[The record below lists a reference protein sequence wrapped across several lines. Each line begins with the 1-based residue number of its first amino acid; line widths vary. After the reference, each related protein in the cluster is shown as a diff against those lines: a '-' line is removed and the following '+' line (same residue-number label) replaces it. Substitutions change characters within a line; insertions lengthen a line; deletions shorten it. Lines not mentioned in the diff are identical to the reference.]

1 MYVFVEQFPSAPDYA
16 HFTLVEAAGNGAG
29 LIRPIGGQFIP
40 GQGILWGAGSDQGP
54 TGDWTNWRPS
64 APTEAGAWLCM
75 EWQMRGSDSAINIW
89 IDEEAQPD
97 LSVSTNNHG
106 GNQVP
111 FVFPQLQTIWLG
123 WQLYQG
129 GSTPGQFNLW
139 YDDIVIA
146 TERVGCGD

>member
-1 MYVFVEQFPSAPDYA
+1 
-16 HFTLVEAAGNGAG
+16 
-29 LIRPIGGQFIP
+29 
-40 GQGILWGAGSDQGP
+40 
-54 TGDWTNWRPS
+54 
-64 APTEAGAWLCM
+64 
-75 EWQMRGSDSAINIW
+75 
-89 IDEEAQPD
+89 
-97 LSVSTNNHG
+97 VSTNNHG

-111 FVFPQLQTIWLG
+111 FVFPQFQSMWLG